1 MKEYTKPESTVTE
14 VEIESY
20 MLETSEL
27 GMGGQGGGDAN
38 GMRNPFSNPFGGN
51 PFGNP
56 FGL

>member
-38 GMRNPFSNPFGGN
+38 MHRNMWGNMWNPGF
-51 PFGNP
+51 
-56 FGL
+56 

>member
-38 GMRNPFSNPFGGN
+38 MHRNVWGTIWNPGF
-51 PFGNP
+51 
-56 FGL
+56 